1 MDRVPLRVR
10 HGPLISLFC
19 LVAASTAAGE
29 GRWRAELALGGAHS
43 LGSTLTVEQADHP
56 AIALEAGWA
65 TRAFESPFYYALRLA
80 RADARGVWA
89 LRLIHHKVH
98 LQNTTPEI
106 ERFAVSHGYNLLTLE
121 RAFRLGGL
129 ELWAGAGLVIAHP
142 ESTVRGDTRTENA
155 GGPFGGGYY
164 LTGPT
169 AALAAGRRLPL
180 GRHAAIVS
188 ELRFTL
194 SRARV
199 PIAAGE
205 ASVPNAALHLIVG
218 LEARF

>member
-1 MDRVPLRVR
+1 MR
-10 HGPLISLFC
+10 HGPLVALYC
-19 LVAASTAAGE
+19 LAAASAAAGE
-29 GRWRAELALGGAHS
+29 GRWRAELGLGGAYRG
-43 LGSTLTVEQADHP
+43 GSTLTLEQAGQP
-56 AIALEAGWA
+56 PLTLAAEWT
-65 TRAFESPFYYALRLA
+65 TRSLESPLYYALRLA
-80 RADARGVWA
+80 RADPRGAWA
-89 LRLIHHKVH
+89 LRFIHHKLH
-98 LQNTTPEI
+98 LDNPTPEV

-121 RAFRLGGL
+121 RAFSLGGF

-142 ESTVRGDTRTENA
+142 ESTVRAQTRAENA

-169 AALAAGRRLPL
+169 AALAAARRLPL
-180 GRHAAIVS
+180 GRHVALVP
-188 ELRFTL
+188 EVRFTL

-205 ASVPNAALHLIVG
+205 ASVPNAALHLVLG

>member
-1 MDRVPLRVR
+1 VR
-10 HGPLISLFC
+10 RGPLVSALC
-19 LVAASTAAGE
+19 LAAATAAAGE
-29 GRWRAELALGGAHS
+29 PGWRVELGLGGAHS
-43 LGSTLTVEQADHP
+43 LGSTLQLEQEDQPALALDAD
-56 AIALEAGWA
+56 WA
-65 TRAFESPFYYALRLA
+65 ARSFESPLYYALRLA
-80 RADARGVWA
+80 RADARGAWA
-89 LRLIHHKVH
+89 LRFIHHKVH
-98 LQNTTPEI
+98 LENTTPEV
-106 ERFAVSHGYNLLTLE
+106 ERFGVSHGYNLLTLE
-121 RAFRLGGL
+121 RGFTLGGF

-142 ESTVRGDTRTENA
+142 ESTVRGETRAENA

-180 GRHAAIVS
+180 GGHVAVVP

-205 ASVPNAALHLIVG
+205 ASVPNAALHLTVG
-218 LEARF
+218 LEWRF